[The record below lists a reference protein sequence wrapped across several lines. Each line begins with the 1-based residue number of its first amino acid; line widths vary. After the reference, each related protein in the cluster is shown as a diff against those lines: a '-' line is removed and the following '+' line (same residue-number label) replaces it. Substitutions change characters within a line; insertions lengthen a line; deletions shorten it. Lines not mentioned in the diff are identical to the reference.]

1 MDWNLLFFLNSALLG
16 IGLSID
22 AFSISAVVGLNEPDI
37 KKSKAIAVAGTF
49 AFFQALMPMLGWV
62 FVSFLAEKFTA
73 FQKFIPWIAF
83 ALLAF
88 LGIKMIVESCKKG
101 NDDEQKQKKVLGVGT
116 LFVQGI
122 ATSIDAL
129 SVGFTIEQYP
139 FIMALT
145 CALIIA
151 AITFGICLVG
161 VLLGK
166 KFGSVF
172 KKADLLGGIILI
184 CIGAE
189 ILITSFF

>member
-22 AFSISAVVGLNEPDI
+22 AFSISAVAGLNEPDI
-37 KKSKAIAVAGTF
+37 KKSKAIAIAGTF

-62 FVSFLAEKFTA
+62 FVSFLAEKFAA

-101 NDDEQKQKKVLGVGT
+101 NDDEQKQKNVLGIGT